1 MVMITGSAQS
11 KSAKLLEAG
20 CTFTIAR
27 VLMRFLTP
35 IERKLEETE
44 TERETIIKSIK
55 GFDPDERDCLIRML
69 GLDVTELNPRKP
81 TLGSLLRE
89 RVCTIFTG
97 LWAATLGI
105 VWNFIFH
112 TAVGVAVSKLA
123 AVALVHAI
131 VWAAWTALV
140 GPVPRV
146 VLCFVYSSILTV
158 SVYAWLFVQQLPQPP
173 ARVKMYTPFLAPT
186 LGGTVYN
193 DAPQMGCLCPQW
205 ACRCPKKG
213 FASNTIGTDAPRPT
227 SRWGVFPKCDVMK
240 TPVAN
245 GLVTKT
251 PVTKTPVANEPVT
264 KRHIAKTPVAK
275 GSVAN
280 EPVTNIFANEPVTKT
295 PVAKGAVAKAPAA
308 NDPVAE
314 ARSVKLS
321 EAQEKIRQLINQN
334 EGLRE
339 LIELS
344 KPGETYM
351 HFALGELRR

>member
-27 VLMRFLTP
+27 VMRYMGP
-35 IERKLEETE
+35 IERKLEV
-44 TERETIIKSIK
+44 TERENIVKSIK
-55 GFDPDERDCLIRML
+55 GFDTDERDFLIRML

-81 TLGSLLRE
+81 TPTLGSLLRE
-89 RVCTIFTG
+89 RVCAIFTG
-97 LWAATLGI
+97 LWAATLGV
-105 VWNFIFH
+105 VWNFVFH

-240 TPVAN
+240 TPVAK
-245 GLVTKT
+245 GY
-251 PVTKTPVANEPVT
+251 VANEPVT

-275 GSVAN
+275 GYVANEPVAKGSVAN
-280 EPVTNIFANEPVTKT
+280 EPVTKRHIANEPVTKRHIANT
-295 PVAKGAVAKAPAA
+295 PVAKAPAA

-314 ARSVKLS
+314 AHSVKLS
-321 EAQEKIRQLINQN
+321 EAQEEIRRLINRN
-334 EGLRE
+334 EGLRK

-344 KPGETYM
+344 KPDETYM
-351 HFALGELRR
+351 HFALDELRR